1 MSETDGV
8 GVGVGVEVVD
18 VVDLLEVGEDV
29 EVVVCTEEVEA
40 VVELVELEDEC
51 VRGVPDVVVEE
62 GPDDGKMTVGTSPA
76 RLVSIAPRFPGF
88 CGAAEIVVPC
98 FAALEV
104 EPGGTKP
111 PRTPLRPCLLLRKR
125 RWKRRYGSITRC

>member
-29 EVVVCTEEVEA
+29 EVVVCTEEVVA
-40 VVELVELEDEC
+40 VVELVE
-51 VRGVPDVVVEE
+51 
-62 GPDDGKMTVGTSPA
+62 DGKMTVGTSPA